1 MAKPMDLRAGLT
13 PASKKAFQDRM
24 AQLSKFIAP
33 NQGLA
38 KLLAMKGTQMLK
50 ETAKIVP
57 VDQGALRQSAYIS
70 GNDKDIEIGYN
81 AEYGVYVE
89 FGTRG
94 EQLLSADTKTVKK
107 TKQGKGHGERPFF
120 YPTIN
125 RELDTFSDE
134 WSAEIVKLLKK
145 K

>member
-57 VDQGALRQSAYIS
+57 VDQGALRNSAYIS

-81 AEYGVYVE
+81 AEYGVYVG
-89 FGTRG
+89 FN
-94 EQLLSADTKTVKK
+94 
-107 TKQGKGHGERPFF
+107 
-120 YPTIN
+120 TIPV
-125 RELDTFSDE
+125 
-134 WSAEIVKLLKK
+134 AV
-145 K
+145 